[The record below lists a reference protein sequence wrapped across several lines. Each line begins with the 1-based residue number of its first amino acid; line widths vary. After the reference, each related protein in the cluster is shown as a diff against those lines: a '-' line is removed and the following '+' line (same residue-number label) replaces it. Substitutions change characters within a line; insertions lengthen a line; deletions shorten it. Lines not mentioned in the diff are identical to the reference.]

1 MQTKALGTV
10 IEWSGRSSTPADFY
24 SGMLDYWDHWQS
36 IDPRLAEH
44 HAVLSTAA
52 EAFGH
57 DLVNL
62 ATYAHEIL
70 SWLEPSR
77 IRRSP
82 SVVVV
87 GGMTE
92 AFIFTLRSA
101 CDVIATA
108 LAHYA
113 AEKRGQAPKDS
124 LRGLITWSERNPS
137 RVHASIRTVLA
148 ADFGWFWKLRALRDA
163 LGHRGSH
170 ANIHCDGRQFNLWLH
185 GPDGWITR
193 EPLLPLLAGQL
204 VHLVDLSDSSA
215 QAINEVIDFPPDR
228 LKSRIVNGVLISALH
243 DLLKTADNYAEP
255 SP

>member
-10 IEWSGRSSTPADFY
+10 IEWSGRRSTPADFY

-44 HAVLSTAA
+44 HTVLSMAA
-52 EAFGH
+52 EGFGH

-62 ATYAHEIL
+62 ATYANEIL
-70 SWLEPSR
+70 SWLPPSR

-108 LAHYA
+108 LATYSS
-113 AEKRGQAPKDS
+113 EKPGQAPPDS
-124 LRGLITWSERNPS
+124 LRALLAWSERNPS
-137 RVHASIRTVLA
+137 RVRPSIKAVLA
-148 ADFGWFWKLRALRDA
+148 ADFRWFWKLRALRDA

-170 ANIHCDGRQFNLWLH
+170 ANIYCDGRQFNLWLH

-193 EPLLPLLAGQL
+193 EPLLPLLASQL
-204 VHLVDLSDSSA
+204 VHLVDFSDRSA
-215 QAINEVIDFPPDR
+215 QAINEVIGFPADR
-228 LKSRIVNGVLISALH
+228 VKSRIVNGVLIPALH
-243 DLLKTADNYAEP
+243 DLLKTADQYADP